1 MVPQR
6 CLYCCLHPLRS
17 QGAMKSPATTP
28 SIMRWGCFCQAQLH
42 FAQALA
48 VRGNHVVKELSL
60 TSGEEK
66 APAWLEETDKEKYK
80 KCPPD
85 AVQKVLQV
93 ALDAGYRHFDCA
105 YFYQNEATIGAAFQK
120 TLGEGRLKR
129 DELYVLWN
137 SFHAPQDVKP
147 AFLKSLTML
156 KLDYLDLYLMHSPMG
171 FLNIN
176 EELMP
181 QKDGLLLHS
190 DVDYVDTWRAMEKL
204 VDEGLVK
211 SVGVSNFNIS
221 QLERLLSMCRIKPAA
236 NQVELHPYL
245 TQPELVEFCKSQGIV
260 LIAYSPLGGPA
271 LPCTREKNSPMPLL
285 ENPTVNEIAQK
296 HGKTS
301 AQVLIR
307 FHLQRGIATIPK
319 SVTPSHIVENA
330 EVYDFQLKH
339 KEIQMLEGLNCN
351 TRFIK
356 WKLLGMET
364 HKHFPFSDE

>member
-1 MVPQR
+1 
-6 CLYCCLHPLRS
+6 
-17 QGAMKSPATTP
+17 MKSPDTTP
-28 SIMRWGCFCQAQLH
+28 SIMRWGCFCQA
-42 FAQALA
+42 LA
-48 VRGNHVVKELSL
+48 VCSNPVVKELSL
-60 TSGEEK
+60 TPGEEK
-66 APAWLEETDKEKYK
+66 DPVWL
-80 KCPPD
+80 CPPD
-85 AVQKVLQV
+85 AVQEALQV

-105 YFYQNEATIGAAFQK
+105 YFYQNEAAIGAAFEK

-129 DELYVLWN
+129 DDLYVLWN

-181 QKDGLLLHS
+181 QKDGLLLQS
-190 DVDYVDTWRAMEKL
+190 DVDYVDTWKAMEKL

-221 QLERLLSMCRIKPAA
+221 QLERLLSVCRIKPAA

-245 TQPELVEFCKSQGIV
+245 TQPELVEYCRSKGIV
-260 LIAYSPLGGPA
+260 LIAYSPFSCPA
-271 LPCTREKNSPMPLL
+271 LPRPTGKNSPVPLL

-319 SVTPSHIVENA
+319 SITPSHIVENA
-330 EVYDFQLKH
+330 EVYDFQLTH
-339 KEIQMLEGLNCN
+339 KEIQTLEGLNCN
-351 TRFIK
+351 MRFIK
-356 WKLLGMET
+356 WKLMGMDT
-364 HKHFPFSDE
+364 HKHFPFGDK

>member
-1 MVPQR
+1 
-6 CLYCCLHPLRS
+6 
-17 QGAMKSPATTP
+17 
-28 SIMRWGCFCQAQLH
+28 MRL
-42 FAQALA
+42 L
-48 VRGNHVVKELSL
+48 LSL
-60 TSGEEK
+60 Q
-66 APAWLEETDKEKYK
+66 
-80 KCPPD
+80 CPPD
-85 AVQKVLQV
+85 AAQEALQV

-105 YFYQNEATIGAAFQK
+105 YFYQNEATIGAAFEK
-120 TLGEGRLKR
+120 MLGEGRLKR
-129 DELYVLWN
+129 DELYVVSKLWN

-181 QKDGLLLHS
+181 QKDGLLLQS

-221 QLERLLSMCRIKPAA
+221 QLERLLSVCRIKPAA

-245 TQPELVEFCKSQGIV
+245 TQPKLVEYCRSKGIV
-260 LIAYSPLGGPA
+260 LIAYSPFGCPA
-271 LPCTREKNSPMPLL
+271 MPRPTGKNSPVPLL

-319 SVTPSHIVENA
+319 SITPSHIVENA
-330 EVYDFQLKH
+330 EVTGMASEPGALFRSWRMAEVLMSRERGEKLH
-339 KEIQMLEGLNCN
+339 TSNGWGLVP
-351 TRFIK
+351 
-356 WKLLGMET
+356 KLSCTQQDLNG
-364 HKHFPFSDE
+364 